1 MGAGRFTKVL
11 LRELVAA
18 LPAERQ
24 HRFKKRR
31 FVRRR
36 PQLLLQ
42 HRIGENRCPDWKE
55 TLNCH
60 GNLTKTRARC

>member
-18 LPAERQ
+18 RQ

-42 HRIGENRCPDWKE
+42 HRIGENRCWIGRKPSIAMG
-55 TLNCH
+55 T
-60 GNLTKTRARC
+60 